1 MFLALRELAFARG
14 RFSLMGVVIALIAI
28 LMVLLSGLSAGLVN
42 DGVSGLKSM
51 PVSSFA
57 FDEGTKEDNAFSR
70 SVVDDEQIA
79 AWKSHPDA
87 AAATPMGASI
97 MNAETDEGLQID
109 LSLFGI
115 EPDSFLAPELSAG
128 GALGAPGGIIVSETL
143 RDEGLELGS
152 VITLDQ
158 VGTELEVIGFTDG
171 QATFG
176 HVDVAYL
183 PLGTWQLIA
192 AGEAPAGAA
201 PTAEQ
206 LAALDFEYASVVAI
220 EAVDGTPLAD
230 GDAEALA
237 AGDTDAGTTSMTLE
251 QSFNASPGYQAETLT
266 LSMIQWFLY
275 AIGALV
281 VGAFFTVWTIQ
292 RGHELAVL
300 RAMGASA
307 RYLLRDGLA
316 QAAILLVTFTALG
329 AAIGIGLGALMPA
342 GMPFSLEARPI
353 ALASAITILLGLV
366 GAAVAVLRVTRI
378 EPISALGGAR

>member
-42 DGVSGLKSM
+42 DGVSGLKAM
-51 PVSSFA
+51 PVTAFA

-70 SVVDDEQIA
+70 SVVDGDQID
-79 AWKSHPDA
+79 AWAQHPEVA
-87 AAATPMGASI
+87 AASPMGASI
-97 MNAETDEGLQID
+97 MNAETEDGLQID

-115 EPDSFLAPELSAG
+115 EPGSFLAPELSEG
-128 GALGAPGGIIVSETL
+128 SALGAPGGIVVSDTL
-143 RDEGLELGS
+143 RENGVEIGS
-152 VITLDQ
+152 IVTLDQ

-171 QATFG
+171 QSTFG
-176 HVDVAYL
+176 HVDVAFL
-183 PLGTWQLIA
+183 PLATWQLIA
-192 AGEAPAGAA
+192 AGEAPSGSA
-201 PTAEQ
+201 PTEEQ
-206 LAALDFEYASVVAI
+206 LATLDFEYASVVAL
-220 EAVDGTPLAD
+220 EAAEGSALAS

-237 AGDTDAGTTSMTLE
+237 AGDAAAGTTTMTLE

-275 AIGALV
+275 VIGALV

-316 QAAILLVTFTALG
+316 QAAILLVVFTALG
-329 AAIGIGLGALMPA
+329 VAAGIGLGALMPA
-342 GMPFSLEARPI
+342 GMPFSLEAGPI
-353 ALASAITILLGLV
+353 ALASTITILLGLL
-366 GAAVAVLRVTRI
+366 GAAIAVFRVTRI

>member
-1 MFLALRELAFARG
+1 MFLALRELSFARG
-14 RFSLMGVVIALIAI
+14 RFSLMGVVIALIAV

-70 SVVDDEQIA
+70 SIVDEEQIA
-79 AWKSHPDA
+79 AWKGHPDA
-87 AAATPMGASI
+87 ASATPMGASI

-109 LSLFGI
+109 LTMFGI

-128 GALGAPGGIIVSETL
+128 SALGAPGGVIVSETL

-152 VITLDQ
+152 VVTLDQ

-183 PLGTWQLIA
+183 PLATWQLIA
-192 AGEAPAGAA
+192 AGQAPEGSA
-201 PTAEQ
+201 PTTEQ

-220 EAVDGTPLAD
+220 EAVDGSPLAD
-230 GDAEALA
+230 GDAEVLA
-237 AGDTDAGTTSMTLE
+237 AGDAAAGTTSMTLE

-300 RAMGASA
+300 RAMGAST

-329 AAIGIGLGALMPA
+329 AAIGVGLGALMPA
-342 GMPFSLEARPI
+342 GMPFSLEAGPI

>member
-1 MFLALRELAFARG
+1 MFLALRELRFARG
-14 RFSLMGVVIALIAI
+14 RFSLMGVVIALIAV

-57 FDEGTKEDNAFSR
+57 FDEGTKADNAFSR
-70 SVVDDEQIA
+70 SVVDDQQIA
-79 AWKSHPDA
+79 AWTRHPDV

-97 MNAETDEGLQID
+97 MNAETEEGLQID

-128 GALGAPGGIIVSETL
+128 STLGAPEGIIVSETM
-143 RDEGLELGS
+143 RGEGLDIGS

-183 PLGTWQLIA
+183 PLDTWKLIA
-192 AGEAPAGAA
+192 AGEAPADAA

-206 LAALDFEYASVVAI
+206 LAALDVEYASVVAI
-220 EAVDGTPLAD
+220 QAVDGSPLAD
-230 GDAEALA
+230 GALA
-237 AGDTDAGTTSMTLE
+237 AGDAAAGTTSMTLE

-316 QAAILLVTFTALG
+316 QAAILLVAFTALG
-329 AAIGIGLGALMPA
+329 AAVGVGLGALMPD

-353 ALASAITILLGLV
+353 AIASALTILLGLV
-366 GAAVAVLRVTRI
+366 GAAIAVLRVTRI
-378 EPISALGGAR
+378 EPISALGGTR

>member
-14 RFSLMGVVIALIAI
+14 RFSLMGVVIALIAV

-51 PVSSFA
+51 PVTSFA
-57 FDEGTKEDNAFSR
+57 FDEGTKADNAFSR
-70 SVVDDEQIA
+70 SIVDDEQIA
-79 AWKSHPDA
+79 AWKERPDV
-87 AAATPMGASI
+87 ATASPMGASI
-97 MNAETDEGLQID
+97 MNAETDQGLQVD
-109 LSLFGI
+109 LTLFGI

-128 GALGAPGGIIVSETL
+128 SALGAPGGIIVSETL
-143 RDEGLELGS
+143 RGEGLELGS

-192 AGEAPAGAA
+192 AGEAPDGAA

-220 EAVDGTPLAD
+220 EAVDGSPLAK
-230 GDAEALA
+230 GDADALA
-237 AGDTDAGTTSMTLE
+237 AGDSAAGTTSMTLE

-329 AAIGIGLGALMPA
+329 AAIGVGLGALMPA
-342 GMPFSLEARPI
+342 GMPFSLEAGPI
-353 ALASAITILLGLV
+353 ALASTITISLGLV
-366 GAAVAVLRVTRI
+366 GAAIAVLRVTRI
-378 EPISALGGAR
+378 EPISALGGTR

>member
-1 MFLALRELAFARG
+1 
-14 RFSLMGVVIALIAI
+14 
-28 LMVLLSGLSAGLVN
+28 MVLLSGLSTGLVN

-57 FDEGTKEDNAFSR
+57 FDEGTKADNAFSR
-70 SVVDDEQIA
+70 SIVDDEQIA
-79 AWKSHPDA
+79 AWEKHPDV
-87 AAATPMGASI
+87 ATASPMGASI
-97 MNAETDEGLQID
+97 MNAETDQGLQID

-128 GALGAPGGIIVSETL
+128 SALGAPGGIIISETL
-143 RDEGLELGS
+143 RGESLELGS

-192 AGEAPAGAA
+192 AGEAPAGSA

-206 LAALDFEYASVVAI
+206 LAALDFEYASGVAI
-220 EAVDGTPLAD
+220 EAVDGSPLAKA
-230 GDAEALA
+230 DADALA
-237 AGDTDAGTTSMTLE
+237 AGDSAAGTTSMTLE

-300 RAMGASA
+300 RAMGASESLVPRSTRPESFSWTSQPPPWTA
-307 RYLLRDGLA
+307 RGVRTSSNCSPSSA
-316 QAAILLVTFTALG
+316 TR
-329 AAIGIGLGALMPA
+329 
-342 GMPFSLEARPI
+342 SRSR
-353 ALASAITILLGLV
+353 ASW
-366 GAAVAVLRVTRI
+366 
-378 EPISALGGAR
+378 

>member
-14 RFSLMGVVIALIAI
+14 RFSLMGVVIALIAV

-51 PVSSFA
+51 PVTSFA
-57 FDEGTKEDNAFSR
+57 FDEGTKADNAFSR
-70 SVVDDEQIA
+70 SIVDDEQIA
-79 AWKSHPDA
+79 AWKEQPDV
-87 AAATPMGASI
+87 ATASPMGASI
-97 MNAETDEGLQID
+97 MNAETDQGLQVD
-109 LSLFGI
+109 LTLFGI

-128 GALGAPGGIIVSETL
+128 SALGAPGGIIVSETL
-143 RDEGLELGS
+143 RGEGLELGS

-192 AGEAPAGAA
+192 AGEAPDGAA

-220 EAVDGTPLAD
+220 EAVDGSPLAE
-230 GDAEALA
+230 GDADALA
-237 AGDTDAGTTSMTLE
+237 AGDSAAGTTSMTLE

-329 AAIGIGLGALMPA
+329 AAIGVGLGALMPA
-342 GMPFSLEARPI
+342 GMPFSLEAGPI
-353 ALASAITILLGLV
+353 ALASTITISLGLV
-366 GAAVAVLRVTRI
+366 GAAIAVLRVTRI
-378 EPISALGGAR
+378 EPISALGGTR

>member
-1 MFLALRELAFARG
+1 MFLALRELRSARG
-14 RFSLMGVVIALIAI
+14 RFSLMGVVIALIAV

-57 FDEGTKEDNAFSR
+57 FDEGTKADNAFSR
-70 SVVDDEQIA
+70 SVVDDQQIA
-79 AWKSHPDA
+79 AWTRHPDV

-97 MNAETDEGLQID
+97 MNAETEEGLQID

-128 GALGAPGGIIVSETL
+128 STLGAPEGIIVSETM
-143 RDEGLELGS
+143 RGEGLDIGS

-183 PLGTWQLIA
+183 PLDTWKLIA
-192 AGEAPAGAA
+192 AGEAPADAA

-206 LAALDFEYASVVAI
+206 LAALDVEYASVVAI
-220 EAVDGTPLAD
+220 QAVDGSPLAD
-230 GDAEALA
+230 GALA
-237 AGDTDAGTTSMTLE
+237 AGDAAAGTTSMTLE

-316 QAAILLVTFTALG
+316 QAAILLVAFTALG
-329 AAIGIGLGALMPA
+329 AAVGVGLGALMPD

-353 ALASAITILLGLV
+353 AIASALTILLGLV
-366 GAAVAVLRVTRI
+366 GAAIAVLRVTRI
-378 EPISALGGAR
+378 EPISALGGTR